1 MPRFERQVRHLCE
14 QVVASK
20 TAEEMA
26 ELAQRL
32 RALLNDHTEQL
43 RQLGKVA
50 DAHESTGLS
59 RIGRPF

>member
-1 MPRFERQVRHLCE
+1 VPWFERQVRQLCE

-26 ELAQRL
+26 ELAQQL
-32 RALLNDHTEQL
+32 KTLLNDHNEQL
-43 RQLGKVA
+43 RQLAKVA